1 MVTSHST
8 QKPTEVF
15 ARAIRNHT
23 GDVYEPFSGSGS
35 CLIAAEQLGRRCY
48 ATEIEPKYVQMAIER
63 WQAYHRAGTRSAS
76 DGAPLESTEGRIE
89 ALVIALG
96 TGCNREAA
104 ARHAGIDRTTLY
116 RWVERDQA
124 IRARVEKA
132 EADVEVRLA
141 AQIVQAAPVDWR
153 AAAWVARTA
162 ASGKLWAGQG
172 CRGSRHSDDASTGTP
187 PARRPDARGNPRAG
201 AHVGA

>member
-1 MVTSHST
+1 M
-8 QKPTEVF
+8 
-15 ARAIRNHT
+15 
-23 GDVYEPFSGSGS
+23 
-35 CLIAAEQLGRRCY
+35 GRRS
-48 ATEIEPKYVQMAIER
+48 KV
-63 WQAYHRAGTRSAS
+63 
-76 DGAPLESTEGRIE
+76 TEGRIE

-96 TGCNREAA
+96 TGCTREAA

-153 AAAWVARTA
+153 AAAWLLERRRAASYGRAQAAAAVVAGGAPASAPVPHHLDDLAPDEVARRAAEWATIYTA
-162 ASGKLWAGQG
+162 QA
-172 CRGSRHSDDASTGTP
+172 
-187 PARRPDARGNPRAG
+187 ARVATLTQPGLG
-201 AHVGA
+201 AA

>member
-1 MVTSHST
+1 M
-8 QKPTEVF
+8 
-15 ARAIRNHT
+15 
-23 GDVYEPFSGSGS
+23 
-35 CLIAAEQLGRRCY
+35 GRRS
-48 ATEIEPKYVQMAIER
+48 KV
-63 WQAYHRAGTRSAS
+63 
-76 DGAPLESTEGRIE
+76 TEGRIE

-96 TGCNREAA
+96 TGCTREAA

-153 AAAWVARTA
+153 AAAWMLERRRPAGYGRAQAAAATA
-162 ASGKLWAGQG
+162 AMTAAPTPGPNPLDDLTADEVRERARIWALDLAALPPSGASSPELAQG
-172 CRGSRHSDDASTGTP
+172 VSAP
-187 PARRPDARGNPRAG
+187 
-201 AHVGA
+201 

>member
-1 MVTSHST
+1 M
-8 QKPTEVF
+8 
-15 ARAIRNHT
+15 
-23 GDVYEPFSGSGS
+23 
-35 CLIAAEQLGRRCY
+35 GRRSK
-48 ATEIEPKYVQMAIER
+48 A
-63 WQAYHRAGTRSAS
+63 
-76 DGAPLESTEGRIE
+76 TEGRIE

-96 TGCNREAA
+96 TGCTREAA

-153 AAAWVARTA
+153 AAAWLLERRRPASYGRAKA
-162 ASGKLWAGQG
+162 AAAADTPTTPAQAPHPLDGLTPEEIRERAHMWAL
-172 CRGSRHSDDASTGTP
+172 DLAALPPADASSPEMAQGVSAP
-187 PARRPDARGNPRAG
+187 
-201 AHVGA
+201 